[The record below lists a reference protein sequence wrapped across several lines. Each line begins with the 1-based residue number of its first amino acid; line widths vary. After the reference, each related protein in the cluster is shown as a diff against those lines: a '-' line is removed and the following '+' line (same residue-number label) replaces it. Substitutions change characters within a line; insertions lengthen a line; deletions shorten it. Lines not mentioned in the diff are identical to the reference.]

1 METFHLHFK
10 FLVCCVPSQ
19 LCKNVGVME
28 IYEDFSLI
36 WVPGDTKVPF
46 GYLGERTPG
55 VEDNNYNK
63 IYTHM

>member
-1 METFHLHFK
+1 
-10 FLVCCVPSQ
+10 
-19 LCKNVGVME
+19 ME

-63 IYTHM
+63 IYIHM